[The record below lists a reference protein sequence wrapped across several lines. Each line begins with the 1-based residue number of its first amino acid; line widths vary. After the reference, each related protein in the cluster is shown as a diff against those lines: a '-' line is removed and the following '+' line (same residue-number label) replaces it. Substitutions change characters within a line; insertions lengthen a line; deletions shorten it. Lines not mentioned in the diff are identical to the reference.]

1 MTLATE
7 LMVMMQNS
15 VTRTARSWRKVTLLN
30 NAEKMVA
37 SSNVASGTDRNV
49 KQIYALIDKQ

>member
-7 LMVMMQNS
+7 LMVMMQSS
-15 VTRTARSWRKVTLLN
+15 VIMTASSWRKVTLLN

-37 SSNVASGTDRNV
+37 SSNVASGTG
-49 KQIYALIDKQ
+49 KY

>member
-7 LMVMMQNS
+7 LMAMMQNS

-37 SSNVASGTDRNV
+37 SINVASGFGN
-49 KQIYALIDKQ
+49 

>member
-7 LMVMMQNS
+7 LMAMMQNS
-15 VTRTARSWRKVTLLN
+15 VTRTARSWRKVTLLS

-49 KQIYALIDKQ
+49 KLMH

>member
-7 LMVMMQNS
+7 HMVMMQNS

-37 SSNVASGTDRNV
+37 SINVASGFGD
-49 KQIYALIDKQ
+49 

>member
-1 MTLATE
+1 MSFWTIGSNLATAHATE

-15 VTRTARSWRKVTLLN
+15 VIRTARSWRKVTLLN

-37 SSNVASGTDRNV
+37 SINVASGFGN
-49 KQIYALIDKQ
+49 